1 MSPAPEGPPPLA
13 EDEVRSLAR
22 LANLDLP
29 DDEIRRLT
37 GDLGRILAY
46 VRQLEELDVTGIEPT
61 AQVVPG
67 FGAEGAAGRPGAP
80 SVEPTRVELRADEP
94 HESLPHEIA
103 LREAPRTS
111 MDGFAVPGFVEED

>member
-1 MSPAPEGPPPLA
+1 MTRAPEGSAPIA

-29 DDEIRRLT
+29 DAEIRRLT

-46 VRQLEELDVTGIEPT
+46 VQQLEELDVTGIEPT
-61 AQVVPG
+61 AHV
-67 FGAEGAAGRPGAP
+67 ELGRAP
-80 SVEPTRVELRADEP
+80 LRADEP
-94 HESLPHEIA
+94 HESLPHEVA

>member
-1 MSPAPEGPPPLA
+1 MTAAPEGPAPLA
-13 EDEVRSLAR
+13 EAEVRSLAR

-29 DDEIRRLT
+29 DAEIHRLT

-61 AQVVPG
+61 AH
-67 FGAEGAAGRPGAP
+67 
-80 SVEPTRVELRADEP
+80 VELEKTPLRADEP
-94 HESLPHEIA
+94 HASLPHEIA

-111 MDGFAVPGFVEED
+111 MDGFAVPGFVDED